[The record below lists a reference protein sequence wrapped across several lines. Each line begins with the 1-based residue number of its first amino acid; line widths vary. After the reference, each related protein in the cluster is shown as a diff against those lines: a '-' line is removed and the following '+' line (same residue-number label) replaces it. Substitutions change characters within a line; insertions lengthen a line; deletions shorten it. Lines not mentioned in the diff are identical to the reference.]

1 MNSGFDP
8 ALIQRYNTSGPRYT
22 SYPTALQFHD
32 VEAEAMQQAIAAS
45 HLKDNDISLYLHVP
59 FCATLCYYCACNKY
73 VTRKY
78 ELATRYVACLNAE
91 LQRAAAD
98 IGKRKVSQIHWGG
111 GTPTFLNDQDIESL
125 WQVMDKHFHLAD
137 DHEGEF
143 GIEIDP
149 RTVDPERIKHLR
161 QVGFNRLSM
170 GIQDFDPGVQK
181 AVNRIQSYGDT
192 EAVFAA
198 ARRHGFESIS
208 VDLIYGLPLQTVERF
223 RRTLEQV
230 VTLSPDRISIFNY
243 AHLPDRFPP
252 QRRINLE
259 DMPAAET
266 KLAIL
271 ELCIEHLEAA
281 GYVRIGM
288 DHFAKPTDSLALA
301 LAAGELHRN
310 FQGYSTFADSDM
322 FAFGMTAISK
332 IGHSYWQNSKDLEE
346 YCSQIEQGQSAV
358 KLGLE
363 IDQDDQLRARVISD
377 LMCQFRVD
385 FGAYGVDFKDYF
397 ANELDALERFAAD
410 DLLCIGTDGLQVT
423 DRGRLLVRNLC
434 MVFDRHLPSAAPG
447 RFSKAL

>member
-32 VEAEAMQQAIAAS
+32 VEAEAMKQAIAAS
-45 HLKDNDISLYLHVP
+45 PLKDNDISLYLHVP

-73 VTRKY
+73 VTRQYDK
-78 ELATRYVACLNAE
+78 ATRYIACLKAE
-91 LQRAAAD
+91 LQQAAID
-98 IGKRKVSQIHWGG
+98 IGQRKVSQIHWGG
-111 GTPTFLNDQDIESL
+111 GTPTFLNDRDIRSV
-125 WQVMDKHFHLAD
+125 WQVMNEHFNLAP

-143 GIEIDP
+143 GVEIDP
-149 RTVDPERIKHLR
+149 RTVNPNRVEHLR

-192 EAVFAA
+192 EAVFNA
-198 ARRHGFESIS
+198 ARQNGFESIS

-230 VTLSPDRISIFNY
+230 VTLAPDRISIFNY

-301 LAAGELHRN
+301 LDAGELHRN

-363 IDQDDQLRARVISD
+363 IDPDDQLRARIISD

-385 FGAYGVDFKDYF
+385 FGAYGVDFKNYF
-397 ANELDALERFAAD
+397 ANELEALGRFAAD
-410 DLLCIGTDGLQVT
+410 NLLNIGTDSLQVT

>member
-32 VEAEAMQQAIAAS
+32 VDGDAKLKSVAAS
-45 HLKDNDISLYLHVP
+45 HLADNDISLYLHVP

-78 ELATRYVACLNAE
+78 ELATRYLACLKTE
-91 LQRAAAD
+91 LKQFAPQADQRT
-98 IGKRKVSQIHWGG
+98 VSQIHWGG
-111 GTPTFLNDQDIESL
+111 GTPTFLNDLDIESI
-125 WQVMDKHFHLAD
+125 WRVMRQNYQLAD
-137 DHEGEF
+137 DDHGEF

-149 RTVDPERIKHLR
+149 RTVDPARVKFLR

-170 GIQDFDPGVQK
+170 GIQDFDPDVQK
-181 AVNRIQSYGDT
+181 AVNRIQSYADT
-192 EAVFAA
+192 EAVFKA
-198 ARRHGFESIS
+198 ARSSCFKSIS
-208 VDLIYGLPLQTVERF
+208 VDLIYGLPLQTVDRF

-230 VTLSPDRISIFNY
+230 VKLSPDRISIFNY

-252 QRRINLE
+252 QRRINIE

-288 DHFAKPTDSLALA
+288 DHFAKPNDSLAIA
-301 LAAGELHRN
+301 LKEGNLHRN
-310 FQGYSTFADSDM
+310 FQGYSTYADSDM
-322 FAFGMTAISK
+322 FAFGVTAISK
-332 IGHSYWQNSKDLEE
+332 IGHSYWQNSKDFDA
-346 YCSQIEQGQSAV
+346 YCSRIEQGQSPV
-358 KLGLE
+358 ELGLE
-363 IDQDDQLRARVISD
+363 IDKDDQLRARVISD

-385 FGAYGVDFKDYF
+385 FDAYGVNFRDYF
-397 ANELDALERFAAD
+397 ATELEKLSGFESDE
-410 DLLCIGTDGLQVT
+410 LLTIGKDNLQVT